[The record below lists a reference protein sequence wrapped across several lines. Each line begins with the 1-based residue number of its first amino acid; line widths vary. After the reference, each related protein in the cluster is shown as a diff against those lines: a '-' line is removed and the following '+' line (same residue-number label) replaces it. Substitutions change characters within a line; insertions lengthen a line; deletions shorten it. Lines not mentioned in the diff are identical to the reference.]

1 MSGSNWRRVSRGEPC
16 PICGRPD
23 WCMISGPEG
32 DPTAAVCPRTESPR
46 RAGEAG
52 WLHVLRPGTRQMV
65 RSISI
70 PLDDGPATDF
80 AKLAEACERAIHV
93 EPYRLAR
100 LAQVLGLS
108 IESLQRLGV
117 GWSARHGAYTF
128 PMRRGDGTICG
139 IRLRSPDGR
148 KWAVR
153 GSRQGLF
160 VPDGIDATDRL
171 LVAEG
176 PTDTA
181 ACLDWGLAAIGRPS
195 CSGGTRDVVAYVRQ
209 HRPSEVVVLADAD
222 EPGLRGAE
230 ALAGVLVAYTA
241 AVRVVRPPAETK
253 DARGWRS
260 TGASAKDV
268 LAAIDAAPLR
278 QLEITTRRTT
288 LWPI

>member
-1 MSGSNWRRVSRGEPC
+1 MSGSNWRRVSRAELC

-32 DPTAAVCPRTESPR
+32 SPEAVVCPRTESPR

-52 WLHVLRPGTRQMV
+52 WLHILRPGTRPV
-65 RSISI
+65 ARSISI
-70 PLDDGPATDF
+70 AIDTDRGGDF
-80 AKLAEACERAIHV
+80 AKLAAACERALHA
-93 EPYRLAR
+93 EPFRLAR
-100 LAQVLGLS
+100 LAESLGLS
-108 IESLQRLGV
+108 AESLQRLGV

-148 KWAVR
+148 KYSVR

-160 VPDGIDATDRL
+160 IPDGIDATDRL
-171 LVAEG
+171 LVCEG
-176 PTDTA
+176 PTDLA

-222 EPGLRGAE
+222 EPGRCGAE
-230 ALAGVLVAYTA
+230 TLAGVLVAYTA
-241 AVRVVRPPAETK
+241 ACRVTAPPPGIK
-253 DARGWRS
+253 DARAWRRS
-260 TGASAKDV
+260 GAEARDV
-268 LAAIDAAPLR
+268 LAAIETAP
-278 QLEITTRRTT
+278 TRKLQVTSQWSR
-288 LWPI
+288 IHG

>member
-1 MSGSNWRRVSRGEPC
+1 MSGSWRRVSRSEPC

-32 DPTAAVCPRTESPR
+32 SPEAVICPRTESPR

-52 WLHVLRPGTRQMV
+52 WLHILRPGKRPV
-65 RSISI
+65 ARSISI
-70 PLDDGPATDF
+70 AIDTDRGGDF
-80 AKLAEACERAIHV
+80 AKLTEAYQCAIRAE
-93 EPYRLAR
+93 PFRLAR
-100 LAQVLGLS
+100 LAQSLGLS
-108 IESLQRLGV
+108 AESLQRLSV

-128 PMRRGDGTICG
+128 PMKRGDGTICG
-139 IRLRSPDGR
+139 LRLRSPDGR

-160 VPDGIDATDRL
+160 IPDGIDATDRL
-171 LVAEG
+171 LVCEG

-195 CSGGTRDVVAYVRQ
+195 CNGGTRDVVAYVRQ
-209 HRPSEVVVLADAD
+209 HRPAEVVVVADAD

-230 ALAGVLVAYTA
+230 ALAAVLLAYAA
-241 AVRVVRPPAETK
+241 AVRVVQPPPGTK

-268 LAAIDAAPLR
+268 LAAIEVAPRR
-278 QLEITTRRTT
+278 QLRIGTRCGAGRHG
-288 LWPI
+288 